1 MRAAPGLSSDAN
13 YGAPPLIGHG
23 RIASLRAGK
32 KFRDVTRKKPGSHG
46 TMLKAA
52 RSQTQQASKQDS
64 VEQVAGHDG
73 TPRVAS
79 IGV

>member
-23 RIASLRAGK
+23 RIASPQGWEEVSGRHTEKAG
-32 KFRDVTRKKPGSHG
+32 THG

-52 RSQTQQASKQDS
+52 RSQTQQASKQDL

-73 TPRVAS
+73 TRRAAS